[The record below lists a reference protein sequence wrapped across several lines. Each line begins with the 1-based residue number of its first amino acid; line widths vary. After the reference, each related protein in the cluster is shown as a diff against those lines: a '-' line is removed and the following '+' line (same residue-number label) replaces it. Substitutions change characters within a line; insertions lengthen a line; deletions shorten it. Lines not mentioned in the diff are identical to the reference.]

1 MEFAFSLFMNNFE
14 KAAAIE
20 KELLAAIET
29 MEPITKLSKMNAEAY
44 NELLRKEIARYMD
57 EHRETESYNP
67 DETIRHEI
75 GER

>member
-1 MEFAFSLFMNNFE
+1 M
-14 KAAAIE
+14 
-20 KELLAAIET
+20 LAAIET
-29 MEPITKLSKMNAEAY
+29 MEPITKLSKMNAGAY

-57 EHRETESYNP
+57 EHRETETYNP